1 MSKPNEDRDVYYI
14 PPNFLT
20 SGRLFGGMI
29 RARNAI
35 EACVLVL
42 LTGVPI
48 IKLPFS
54 LTTRIIILC
63 LVSLPLGIFGVIGFE
78 GDSLSEFAVNW
89 VRWLIHRRTLYRS
102 DTPVPEAPEK
112 PMKAVSGMSAP
123 KPPEQ
128 LGIKIKENPKKRK
141 KRKPVK
147 KLHKASKHKSSVAKK
162 KQPLHAEDFIP
173 VKDIRN
179 GIIETTDDRYLRVI
193 EVEPIN
199 FLLRNISE
207 QKNIVASFAS
217 WMKISPVKV
226 QIKVLT
232 KKADSLAVLIPCV
245 LYIAGIIAQ
254 FMININAWKAAGSD
268 YSVSPGLPSL
278 ELADVFRSIFHFPEG
293 LIAIGVVVVG
303 IVLICIFGL
312 RIGWGQN
319 GVTDSDRNL
328 TVSSSGSYGTA
339 SFMSPKE
346 ASACF
351 DVTSAKKTEQDI
363 LGMLPDGQILTLP
376 KNTRLNSNLAVCGSS
391 GTGKSRSISRNLVLQ
406 AVKRGESLIL
416 TDPKSELYESMSE
429 YLRDN
434 GYTVKVFNLI
444 EMDHSDSWNCLNEV
458 GSSELMAQTFA
469 DIVLQNTSGDSK
481 DAFWYN
487 AELNLLK
494 ALVLYVALEM
504 PPEQRNLATV
514 YDLLYTQTEKGLS
527 DIMASISH
535 EHVNQYTGE
544 LLPPSPAAAPYAIFK
559 QSSDTVRT
567 SVIIGLG
574 SKLAV
579 LQAQQVRN
587 ITSYNEIDLEL
598 PGKQKCAYFCIV
610 SDQDSTFDFLSS
622 LFFSFLFIR
631 LIRYAD
637 GYCEGGMLS
646 TKVKFVLDEFPN
658 CCLIPD
664 FTKKCST
671 IRSRGCSVAV
681 FFQNVGQMRN
691 RYPDDQWQEILGAC
705 DSTVFLGCTDMLTA
719 EYFSDRIG
727 TASVEV
733 EGTMRELNTMH
744 ITNYT
749 PRFRKTNSLGRRQL
763 LTPDEVLRLPPD
775 QVLIFIRGQKVM
787 RAKRYDYS
795 LHPDYKKLKSRKA
808 ILHEPDWKT
817 SQASSVSATGP
828 SPSSSMATPV
838 EKGSGNRQKKPPA
851 KPARNTER
859 EVVNA
864 DDIF

>member
-1 MSKPNEDRDVYYI
+1 MD
-14 PPNFLT
+14 
-20 SGRLFGGMI
+20 
-29 RARNAI
+29 
-35 EACVLVL
+35 
-42 LTGVPI
+42 
-48 IKLPFS
+48 
-54 LTTRIIILC
+54 
-63 LVSLPLGIFGVIGFE
+63 
-78 GDSLSEFAVNW
+78 
-89 VRWLIHRRTLYRS
+89 
-102 DTPVPEAPEK
+102 
-112 PMKAVSGMSAP
+112 
-123 KPPEQ
+123 
-128 LGIKIKENPKKRK
+128 KRK
-141 KRKPVK
+141 
-147 KLHKASKHKSSVAKK
+147 L
-162 KQPLHAEDFIP
+162 
-173 VKDIRN
+173 
-179 GIIETTDDRYLRVI
+179 
-193 EVEPIN
+193 
-199 FLLRNISE
+199 
-207 QKNIVASFAS
+207 
-217 WMKISPVKV
+217 KIT
-226 QIKVLT
+226 L
-232 KKADSLAVLIPCV
+232 SLAVLIPCV
-245 LYIAGIIAQ
+245 LYAAGIIAQ
-254 FMININAWKAAGSD
+254 FIININAWKAAGSD
-268 YSVSPGLPSL
+268 YRTSPGLPSSQISEVVRAL
-278 ELADVFRSIFHFPEG
+278 FHFPEG
-293 LIAIGVVVVG
+293 LIAIGVVVLG
-303 IVLICIFGL
+303 IAVLCVFGL

-328 TVSSSGSYGTA
+328 TVSNSGSYGTA
-339 SFMSPKE
+339 SFMSSKE

-351 DVTSAKKTEQDI
+351 EVTSAKRTSQDI
-363 LGMLPDGQILTLP
+363 LGMLSDGQVLTLP
-376 KNTRLNSNLAVCGSS
+376 KDTRLNANLAVCGSS
-391 GTGKSRSISRNLVLQ
+391 GTGKSRAISRNLVLQ
-406 AVKRGESLIL
+406 AVKRGESVIL
-416 TDPKSELYESMSE
+416 TDPKSELYESMGE
-429 YLRDN
+429 HLREN
-434 GYTVKVFNLI
+434 GYIVKVFNLV
-444 EMDHSDSWNCLNEV
+444 EMDHSDSWNCLGEV

-504 PPEQRNLATV
+504 PPERRNISTV

-527 DIMASISH
+527 DMMASISH

-544 LLPPSPAAAPYAIFK
+544 VLPPSPASAPYAIFR
-559 QSSDTVRT
+559 QSSETVRT

-610 SDQDSTFDFLSS
+610 SDQDSTYDFLSS

-631 LIRYAD
+631 LIRHAD
-637 GYCEGGMLS
+637 AYGEGGMLHP
-646 TKVKFVLDEFPN
+646 KVKFILDEFPN
-658 CCLIPD
+658 CCLVPD

-744 ITNYT
+744 ITDYT
-749 PRFRKTNSLGRRQL
+749 PRFRKTNSLGRRPL

-787 RAKRYDYS
+787 RAKRFDYS

-817 SQASSVSATGP
+817 SQASSVSASGVS
-828 SPSSSMATPV
+828 SPSVTAAIPA
-838 EKGSGNRQKKPPA
+838 EKANVGSQKKPPG
-851 KPARNTER
+851 KPPRSTTR
-859 EVVNA
+859 KVVNA
-864 DDIF
+864 DELF

>member
-1 MSKPNEDRDVYYI
+1 MER
-14 PPNFLT
+14 
-20 SGRLFGGMI
+20 R
-29 RARNAI
+29 
-35 EACVLVL
+35 
-42 LTGVPI
+42 
-48 IKLPFS
+48 KLK
-54 LTTRIIILC
+54 I
-63 LVSLPLGIFGVIGFE
+63 
-78 GDSLSEFAVNW
+78 
-89 VRWLIHRRTLYRS
+89 TL
-102 DTPVPEAPEK
+102 
-112 PMKAVSGMSAP
+112 
-123 KPPEQ
+123 
-128 LGIKIKENPKKRK
+128 
-141 KRKPVK
+141 
-147 KLHKASKHKSSVAKK
+147 
-162 KQPLHAEDFIP
+162 
-173 VKDIRN
+173 
-179 GIIETTDDRYLRVI
+179 
-193 EVEPIN
+193 
-199 FLLRNISE
+199 
-207 QKNIVASFAS
+207 
-217 WMKISPVKV
+217 
-226 QIKVLT
+226 
-232 KKADSLAVLIPCV
+232 SLAVLIPCV

-319 GVTDSDRNL
+319 GVTDSNRNL

-664 FTKKCST
+664 
-671 IRSRGCSVAV
+671 
-681 FFQNVGQMRN
+681 
-691 RYPDDQWQEILGAC
+691 

>member
-1 MSKPNEDRDVYYI
+1 MDNPKYI
-14 PPNFLT
+14 QVMRQVASDFDGI
-20 SGRLFGGMI
+20 SHELFQVASDLERMDQY
-29 RARNAI
+29 N
-35 EACVLVL
+35 
-42 LTGVPI
+42 PQQ
-48 IKLPFS
+48 KLFS
-54 LTTRIIILC
+54 LVRSAE
-63 LVSLPLGIFGVIGFE
+63 VSSVTLRNLT
-78 GDSLSEFAVNW
+78 ART
-89 VRWLIHRRTLYRS
+89 VRD
-102 DTPVPEAPEK
+102 DTAPFYCEV
-112 PMKAVSGMSAP
+112 ADL
-123 KPPEQ
+123 
-128 LGIKIKENPKKRK
+128 LGIKVEETHDWLKISVPAILPKRNQRDNQAFLTRPLRYAIMDYLKENPMER
-141 KRKPVK
+141 
-147 KLHKASKHKSSVAKK
+147 
-162 KQPLHAEDFIP
+162 F
-173 VKDIRN
+173 
-179 GIIETTDDRYLRVI
+179 G
-193 EVEPIN
+193 
-199 FLLRNISE
+199 
-207 QKNIVASFAS
+207 
-217 WMKISPVKV
+217 
-226 QIKVLT
+226 
-232 KKADSLAVLIPCV
+232 SLAVLIPCV
-245 LYIAGIIAQ
+245 LYAAGIIAQ
-254 FMININAWKAAGSD
+254 FIININAWKAAGSD
-268 YSVSPGLPSL
+268 YRTSPGLPSSQISEVVRAL
-278 ELADVFRSIFHFPEG
+278 FHFPEG
-293 LIAIGVVVVG
+293 LIAIGVVVLG
-303 IVLICIFGL
+303 IAVLCVFGL

-328 TVSSSGSYGTA
+328 TVSNSGSYGTA

-351 DVTSAKKTEQDI
+351 EVTSAKRTSQDI
-363 LGMLPDGQILTLP
+363 LGMLPDGQVLTLP
-376 KNTRLNSNLAVCGSS
+376 KDTRLNANLAVCGSS
-391 GTGKSRSISRNLVLQ
+391 GTGKSRAISRNLVLQ
-406 AVKRGESLIL
+406 AVKRGESVIL
-416 TDPKSELYESMSE
+416 TDPKSELYESMGE
-429 YLRDN
+429 YLREN
-434 GYTVKVFNLI
+434 GYIVKVFNLV
-444 EMDHSDSWNCLNEV
+444 EMDHSDSWNCLGEV

-504 PPEQRNLATV
+504 PPEKRNIATV

-527 DIMASISH
+527 DMMASISH
-535 EHVNQYTGE
+535 EHANQYTGE
-544 LLPPSPAAAPYAIFK
+544 LLPPSPASAPYAIFR
-559 QSSDTVRT
+559 QSSETVRT

-610 SDQDSTFDFLSS
+610 SDQDSTYDFLSS

-637 GYCEGGMLS
+637 AYCEGGMLHP
-646 TKVKFVLDEFPN
+646 KVKFILDEFPN

-744 ITNYT
+744 ITDYT
-749 PRFRKTNSLGRRQL
+749 PRFRKTNSLGRRPL

-787 RAKRYDYS
+787 RAKRFDYS

-808 ILHEPDWKT
+808 ILHEPDWKN
-817 SQASSVSATGP
+817 SQASSVSASGVS
-828 SPSSSMATPV
+828 SPSVTAAIPA
-838 EKGSGNRQKKPPA
+838 EKANVGSQKKPPG
-851 KPARNTER
+851 KPPRSTTR
-859 EVVNA
+859 KVVNA
-864 DDIF
+864 DELF